1 MKNLYLKLNDEFKD
15 FVTRRAD
22 WNNSSNPDRK
32 GIQYRICFPK
42 VGYGASVIK
51 LPGSYGY
58 ENDLWELALLS
69 DPNGDGNWNLEHTK
83 LVNDDVLGNL
93 TDNEVNKVLKFIS
106 EGRVHEHMED
116 LYDKVEEESE

>member
-1 MKNLYLKLNDEFKD
+1 MKNLCLKLNDEFKD
-15 FVTRRAD
+15 FVIERTE
-22 WNNSSNPDRK
+22 WNDIFNSDRK
-32 GIQYRICFPK
+32 GIRYKICFPK

-69 DPNGDGNWNLEHTK
+69 NYNSVGNWNLEYTK

-116 LYDKVEEESE
+116 LYDRVEEESE

>member
-1 MKNLYLKLNDEFKD
+1 MKNLCLKLNDEFKD
-15 FVTRRAD
+15 FVTERTE
-22 WNNSSNPDRK
+22 WNDIFNSDRK
-32 GIQYRICFPK
+32 GIRYKICFPK

-69 DPNGDGNWNLEHTK
+69 NYNSVGNWNLEYTK

-106 EGRVHEHMED
+106 EGRVHEHMVD
-116 LYDKVEEESE
+116 LYDRVEEESE

>member
-1 MKNLYLKLNDEFKD
+1 MKNLCLKLNDEFKD
-15 FVTRRAD
+15 FVTERTE
-22 WNNSSNPDRK
+22 WNDIFNSDRK
-32 GIQYRICFPK
+32 GIRYRICFPK

-69 DPNGDGNWNLEHTK
+69 NYNSVGNWNLEYTK

-116 LYDKVEEESE
+116 LYDRVEEESE

>member
-1 MKNLYLKLNDEFKD
+1 MKNLCLKLNDEFKD
-15 FVTRRAD
+15 FVISRTD
-22 WNNSSNPDRK
+22 WNDIFNSDRK
-32 GIQYRICFPK
+32 GIRYKICFPK

-69 DPNGDGNWNLEHTK
+69 DPNGVGNWNLEYTK
-83 LVNDDVLGNL
+83 LVNNDVLGNL

-116 LYDKVEEESE
+116 LYDRVEEESE

>member
-69 DPNGDGNWNLEHTK
+69 DPNGDGNWNLESTK

-116 LYDKVEEESE
+116 LYDRVEEESE

>member
-1 MKNLYLKLNDEFKD
+1 MKNLCLKLNDEFKD
-15 FVTRRAD
+15 FVTIRGD
-22 WNNSSNPDRK
+22 WNDIFNSDRK
-32 GIQYRICFPK
+32 GIQYAICFPK

-69 DPNGDGNWNLEHTK
+69 NCNGTGDWHLAYTE

-116 LYDKVEEESE
+116 LYDRVEEESE

>member
-1 MKNLYLKLNDEFKD
+1 MKNLCLKLNDEFKD
-15 FVTRRAD
+15 FVTRRVD
-22 WNNSSNPDRK
+22 WNDIFNSDRK

-69 DPNGDGNWNLEHTK
+69 NHDNLEEWNLAYTK

-116 LYDKVEEESE
+116 LYDRVEEESE

>member
-1 MKNLYLKLNDEFKD
+1 MKNLCLKLNDEFKD
-15 FVTRRAD
+15 FVISRTD
-22 WNNSSNPDRK
+22 WNDIFNSDRK
-32 GIQYRICFPK
+32 GIRYKICFPE

-69 DPNGDGNWNLEHTK
+69 DPNGDGNWNLEYTK

-106 EGRVHEHMED
+106 EGRVHEHMTD
-116 LYDKVEEESE
+116 LYDRVEEESE

>member
-1 MKNLYLKLNDEFKD
+1 MKNLCLKLNDEFKD
-15 FVTRRAD
+15 FVTKRTD
-22 WNNSSNPDRK
+22 WNNCSNPDRK
-32 GIQYRICFPK
+32 GTQYRICFPK

-69 DPNGDGNWNLEHTK
+69 DPNGDGNWSLEYTK

-116 LYDKVEEESE
+116 LYDRVEEESE

>member
-1 MKNLYLKLNDEFKD
+1 MKNLCLKLNDEFKD
-15 FVTRRAD
+15 FVTERTE
-22 WNNSSNPDRK
+22 WNDVFNSDRK
-32 GIQYRICFPK
+32 GIRYKICFPK

-69 DPNGDGNWNLEHTK
+69 NYNSVGNWSLEYTK

-116 LYDKVEEESE
+116 LYDRVEEESE

>member
-1 MKNLYLKLNDEFKD
+1 MKNLCLKLNDEFKD
-15 FVTRRAD
+15 FVISRTE
-22 WNNSSNPDRK
+22 WNDIFNSDRK
-32 GIQYRICFPK
+32 GIRYKICFPK

-69 DPNGDGNWNLEHTK
+69 NYNSVGNWNLEYTK

-116 LYDKVEEESE
+116 LYDRVEEESE

>member
-69 DPNGDGNWNLEHTK
+69 DSNGDGNGNLEYTK

-116 LYDKVEEESE
+116 LYDRVEEESE

>member
-1 MKNLYLKLNDEFKD
+1 MKNLCLKLNDEFKD
-15 FVTRRAD
+15 FVTERTE
-22 WNNSSNPDRK
+22 WNDVFNSDRK
-32 GIQYRICFPK
+32 GIRYKICFPK

-69 DPNGDGNWNLEHTK
+69 NYNSVGNWNLEYTK

-116 LYDKVEEESE
+116 LYDRVEEESE

>member
-1 MKNLYLKLNDEFKD
+1 MKNLCLKLNDEFKD
-15 FVTRRAD
+15 FVTERTE
-22 WNNSSNPDRK
+22 WNDIFNSDRK
-32 GIQYRICFPK
+32 GIRYKICFPE

-69 DPNGDGNWNLEHTK
+69 NRNGVGNWNLEYTK

-106 EGRVHEHMED
+106 EGRVHEHMDD
-116 LYDKVEEESE
+116 LYDRVEEESA

>member
-1 MKNLYLKLNDEFKD
+1 MKNLCLKLNDEFKD
-15 FVTRRAD
+15 FVTSRAEVTNIFD
-22 WNNSSNPDRK
+22 SSRK
-32 GIQYRICFPK
+32 GIRYRICFSE

-51 LPGSYGY
+51 FPGSYGY

-69 DPNGDGNWNLEHTK
+69 NCNSDGHWDLEYTK

-106 EGRVHEHMED
+106 EGRVHEHMDD
-116 LYDKVEEESE
+116 LYDRVEEESE

>member
-1 MKNLYLKLNDEFKD
+1 MKNLCLKLNDEFKD
-15 FVTRRAD
+15 FVTERTD
-22 WNNSSNPDRK
+22 WNDIFNSDRK
-32 GIQYRICFPK
+32 GIRYKICFPK

-69 DPNGDGNWNLEHTK
+69 NCNGDGNWNLEYTE

-106 EGRVHEHMED
+106 EGRVYEHMED
-116 LYDKVEEESE
+116 LYDRVEEESE

>member
-1 MKNLYLKLNDEFKD
+1 MKNLCLKLNDEFKD
-15 FVTRRAD
+15 FVTERME
-22 WNNSSNPDRK
+22 WNDIFDSDRK
-32 GIQYRICFPK
+32 GIRYKICFPE

-69 DPNGDGNWNLEHTK
+69 DPNSTGDWHLADAE

-116 LYDKVEEESE
+116 LYDRVEEESE

>member
-1 MKNLYLKLNDEFKD
+1 MKNLYVTLNDEFKD
-15 FVTRRAD
+15 FVIRRAD
-22 WNNSSNPDRK
+22 WNKSSNPDRK

-69 DPNGDGNWNLEHTK
+69 DPNGDGNWNLEYTK

-116 LYDKVEEESE
+116 LYDRVEEESE

>member
-1 MKNLYLKLNDEFKD
+1 MKNLCLKLNDEFKD
-15 FVTRRAD
+15 YVTERTE
-22 WNNSSNPDRK
+22 WNDIFNSDRK
-32 GIQYRICFPK
+32 GIRYKICFPK

-69 DPNGDGNWNLEHTK
+69 NRNGTGDWHLEYTE
-83 LVNDDVLGNL
+83 LVNNDVLGNL

-116 LYDKVEEESE
+116 LYDRVEEESE

>member
-1 MKNLYLKLNDEFKD
+1 MKNLCLKLNDEFKD
-15 FVTRRAD
+15 FVTSRAEVTNIFD
-22 WNNSSNPDRK
+22 SSRK
-32 GIQYRICFPK
+32 GIRYRICFPE

-51 LPGSYGY
+51 FPGSYGY

-69 DPNGDGNWNLEHTK
+69 NCNSDGHWDLEYTK

-106 EGRVHEHMED
+106 EGRVHEHMDD
-116 LYDKVEEESE
+116 LYDRVEEESE

>member
-1 MKNLYLKLNDEFKD
+1 MKNLCLKLNDEFKD
-15 FVTRRAD
+15 FVTERTE
-22 WNNSSNPDRK
+22 WNDIFNSDRK
-32 GIQYRICFPK
+32 GIRYKICFPK

-69 DPNGDGNWNLEHTK
+69 NYNSVGNWNLEYTK

-116 LYDKVEEESE
+116 LYDRVEEESE

>member
-1 MKNLYLKLNDEFKD
+1 MKNLCLKLNDEFKD
-15 FVTRRAD
+15 FVTERTE
-22 WNNSSNPDRK
+22 WNDIFNSDRK
-32 GIQYRICFPK
+32 GIRYKICFPK

-69 DPNGDGNWNLEHTK
+69 NYNSVGNWNLEYTK
-83 LVNDDVLGNL
+83 LGNDDVLGNL

-116 LYDKVEEESE
+116 LYDRVEEESE

>member
-1 MKNLYLKLNDEFKD
+1 MKNLCLKLNDEFKD
-15 FVTRRAD
+15 FVTERTE
-22 WNNSSNPDRK
+22 WNDIFNSDRK
-32 GIQYRICFPK
+32 GIRYRICFPK

-69 DPNGDGNWNLEHTK
+69 NYNSVGNWSLEYTK

-116 LYDKVEEESE
+116 LYDRVEEESE

>member
-1 MKNLYLKLNDEFKD
+1 MKNLCLKLNDEFKD
-15 FVTRRAD
+15 FVTERTE
-22 WNNSSNPDRK
+22 WNDVFNSNRK
-32 GIQYRICFPK
+32 GIRYKICFPK

-69 DPNGDGNWNLEHTK
+69 DPNGVGNWNLEYTK

-116 LYDKVEEESE
+116 LYDRVEEESE

>member
-15 FVTRRAD
+15 FVTERTE
-22 WNNSSNPDRK
+22 WNDIFNSDRK

-69 DPNGDGNWNLEHTK
+69 DPNGDGNWNLEYAK

-93 TDNEVNKVLKFIS
+93 TDNEVNKVLKLIS

-116 LYDKVEEESE
+116 LYDRVEEESE

>member
-1 MKNLYLKLNDEFKD
+1 MKNLCLKLNDEFKD
-15 FVTRRAD
+15 FVTERTE
-22 WNNSSNPDRK
+22 WNDIFNSDRK
-32 GIQYRICFPK
+32 GIRYKICFPK
-42 VGYGASVIK
+42 IGYGASVIK

-69 DPNGDGNWNLEHTK
+69 NYNSIGKWSLEYTK

-116 LYDKVEEESE
+116 LYDRVEEESE

>member
-1 MKNLYLKLNDEFKD
+1 MKNLCLKLNDEFKD
-15 FVTRRAD
+15 FVISRTE
-22 WNNSSNPDRK
+22 WNDIFNSDRK
-32 GIQYRICFPK
+32 GMRYKICFPE

-69 DPNGDGNWNLEHTK
+69 DPNGVGNWNLEYTK

-116 LYDKVEEESE
+116 LYDRVEEESE

>member
-1 MKNLYLKLNDEFKD
+1 MKNLCLKLNDEFKD

-69 DPNGDGNWNLEHTK
+69 DPNGVGNWNLEYTK

-116 LYDKVEEESE
+116 LYDRVEEESE

>member
-1 MKNLYLKLNDEFKD
+1 MKNLCLKLNDEFKD
-15 FVTRRAD
+15 FVTIRED
-22 WNNSSNPDRK
+22 WNDIFNSDRK
-32 GIQYRICFPK
+32 GIRYAICFPK

-69 DPNGDGNWNLEHTK
+69 DPNGTGDWHLEYTK

-116 LYDKVEEESE
+116 LYERVEEESE

>member
-1 MKNLYLKLNDEFKD
+1 MKNLCLKLNDEFKD
-15 FVTRRAD
+15 FVTSRAEVTD
-22 WNNSSNPDRK
+22 IFDSSRK
-32 GIQYRICFPK
+32 GIRYRICFPE

-51 LPGSYGY
+51 FHGSYGY

-69 DPNGDGNWNLEHTK
+69 DPNGDGNWDLEYTE

-116 LYDKVEEESE
+116 LYDRVEEESE

>member
-1 MKNLYLKLNDEFKD
+1 MKNLCLKLNDEFKD
-15 FVTRRAD
+15 YVTRRAD
-22 WNNSSNPDRK
+22 WNCSSNPDRK

-69 DPNGDGNWNLEHTK
+69 NHGNLEEWNLAYTE
-83 LVNDDVLGNL
+83 LVNNDVLGNL

-116 LYDKVEEESE
+116 LYDRVEEESE

>member
-1 MKNLYLKLNDEFKD
+1 MKNLCLKLNDEFKD
-15 FVTRRAD
+15 FITERTE
-22 WNNSSNPDRK
+22 WNDVFNSDRK
-32 GIQYRICFPK
+32 GIRYKICFPK

-69 DPNGDGNWNLEHTK
+69 NYNSVGNWSLEYTK

-106 EGRVHEHMED
+106 EGRVHEHMEN
-116 LYDKVEEESE
+116 LYDRVEEESE

>member
-1 MKNLYLKLNDEFKD
+1 MKNLCLKLNDEFKD
-15 FVTRRAD
+15 FVTKRTD
-22 WNNSSNPDRK
+22 WNGIPNSARE
-32 GIQYRICFPK
+32 GIRYKICFPK

-69 DPNGDGNWNLEHTK
+69 DPNGDGNWNLEYTE

-116 LYDKVEEESE
+116 LYDRVEEESE

>member
-1 MKNLYLKLNDEFKD
+1 MKNLCLKLNDEFKD
-15 FVTRRAD
+15 FVTERTE
-22 WNNSSNPDRK
+22 WNDIFNSDRK
-32 GIQYRICFPK
+32 GIRYKICFPK

-69 DPNGDGNWNLEHTK
+69 DPNSDGNWNLEYTK

-116 LYDKVEEESE
+116 LYDRVEEESE

>member
-1 MKNLYLKLNDEFKD
+1 MKNLCLKLNDEFKD
-15 FVTRRAD
+15 FVTERTE
-22 WNNSSNPDRK
+22 WNDIFNSDRK
-32 GIQYRICFPK
+32 GIRYKICFPE

-69 DPNGDGNWNLEHTK
+69 DHNGIGNWNLEYTK

-116 LYDKVEEESE
+116 LYDRVEEESE

>member
-69 DPNGDGNWNLEHTK
+69 DPNGVGNWNLEYTK

-106 EGRVHEHMED
+106 EGRVHEHIED
-116 LYDKVEEESE
+116 LYDEVEEESE

>member
-1 MKNLYLKLNDEFKD
+1 MKNLCLKLNDEFKD
-15 FVTRRAD
+15 FVTERTE
-22 WNNSSNPDRK
+22 WNDIFNSDRK
-32 GIQYRICFPK
+32 GIRYKICFPK

-69 DPNGDGNWNLEHTK
+69 NPNGVGNWNLEYTK

-116 LYDKVEEESE
+116 LYDRVEEESE

>member
-1 MKNLYLKLNDEFKD
+1 MKNLCLKLNDEFKD
-15 FVTRRAD
+15 FVTERTE
-22 WNNSSNPDRK
+22 WNDIFNSDRK
-32 GIQYRICFPK
+32 GIRYKICFPE

-69 DPNGDGNWNLEHTK
+69 NYNSVGNWNLEYTK

-116 LYDKVEEESE
+116 LYDRVEEESE

>member
-1 MKNLYLKLNDEFKD
+1 MKNLCLKLNDEFKD
-15 FVTRRAD
+15 FVTSRAD
-22 WNNSSNPDRK
+22 VTDIFDSSRK
-32 GIQYRICFPK
+32 GIRYKICFPE

-69 DPNGDGNWNLEHTK
+69 DPNGDGNWNLEYTE

-116 LYDKVEEESE
+116 LYDRVEEESE

>member
-1 MKNLYLKLNDEFKD
+1 MKNLCLKLNDEFKD
-15 FVTRRAD
+15 FVTERTE
-22 WNNSSNPDRK
+22 WNDIFNSDRK
-32 GIQYRICFPK
+32 GIRYKICFPK

-69 DPNGDGNWNLEHTK
+69 NYNSVGNWSLEYTK

-116 LYDKVEEESE
+116 LYDRVEEESE